1 MNYITLKNDGEQIEL
16 IKALASKDPAKA
28 MQARMAFAAAVG
40 PLIQQVINFAP
51 GFANMYTR
59 LELNENQNHEIDLAQ
74 YYDIKQMEFL
84 KIWSQRIAG
93 GLPSNELPGSE
104 VLKFTTYRL
113 ESALSVLV
121 KFAKQGRIDSV
132 QQGLNF
138 LAQNFLVQKDQD
150 AAFVALTA
158 LAQAET
164 NDGLVDKKHIIRTKT
179 AGNIVL
185 ADFLALGTLSS
196 RILSSWNGGSA
207 VGTMGN
213 GITDMVFSAEGIEKL
228 KSISFNPVNTVGT
241 LTNIPAHED
250 LRKKLFEG
258 GGALSFYNVAIQQNN
273 LLGVGREYNT
283 LFDTAAGSIAYP
295 GYNASGTAVFDGS
308 TEEVAFGANLAA
320 PGMFQPVVLDGDTGS
335 EVTMSPD
342 DQYVGRQKKIGF
354 TAEVEQG
361 FIQTDSRTTIGLVF

>member
-16 IKALASKDPAKA
+16 IKALASKDQAKA

-59 LELNENQNHEIDLAQ
+59 LEFNENQNPEIDLAQ

-84 KIWSQRIAG
+84 KIWSQRLPG

-138 LAQNFLVQKDQD
+138 LAQNFLVQKDKD

-164 NDGLVDKKHIIRTKT
+164 NDGLVDKKHIIRTNT
-179 AGNIVL
+179 ANTIVL
-185 ADFLALGTLSS
+185 DDFLAVGELSS
-196 RILSSWNGGSA
+196 RILSAWNGGSA
-207 VGTMGN
+207 AGNMGS
-213 GITDMVFSAEGIEKL
+213 GVTDMVFSPEAIRKL
-228 KSISFNPVNTVGT
+228 KGISFNPVNTIGT
-241 LTNIPAHED
+241 VTNIPAHED

-258 GGALSFYNVAIQQNN
+258 GGALSFYGIAVQQNN

-283 LFDTAAGSIAYP
+283 LFDVAAGTIQYP
-295 GYNASGTAVFDGS
+295 NHGGSGTSVFDGAN
-308 TEEVAFGANLAA
+308 EELIFGANLAA
-320 PGMFQPVVLDGDTGS
+320 PGLFQPVVVDGDTGS
-335 EVTMSPD
+335 EVVMSPD
-342 DQYVGRQKKIGF
+342 DQYVSRQKKIGF

-361 FIQTDSRTTIGLVF
+361 FIQTDARTTIGLVM

>member
-1 MNYITLKNDGEQIEL
+1 MNYITLKNDNEQVEL

-59 LELNENQNHEIDLAQ
+59 LSFNENQSPEIDLAQ

-138 LAQNFLVQKDQD
+138 LAQNFLVKKDQD

-158 LAQAET
+158 LAQSET
-164 NDGLVDKKHIIRTKT
+164 NDGLNDRKHVIRTNT
-179 AGNIVL
+179 ANNIVL

-207 VGTMGN
+207 IGTMGN

-250 LRKKLFEG
+250 LRKQLFEG
-258 GGALSFYNVAIQQNN
+258 GGAMSFYNVAIQQNN

-283 LFDTAAGSIAYP
+283 LFDVAAASTLYP
-295 GYNASGTAVFDGS
+295 GYGNSGTAVFDGA
-308 TEEVAFGANLAA
+308 TEEIAFGVNLAA
-320 PGMFQPVVLDGDTGS
+320 PGLFQPIVTDGDTGS
-335 EVTMSPD
+335 EVTMAPD
-342 DQYVGRQKKIGF
+342 DQYVSRQKKIGF

-361 FIQTDSRTTIGLVF
+361 FIQTDARTTVGLIW

>member
-1 MNYITLKNDGEQIEL
+1 
-16 IKALASKDPAKA
+16 